1 MVGDTMY
8 KWESNHLI
16 FEREI
21 SVLFRNV
28 PERQFIINAELCFML
43 DYSLTFFF
51 GVLTNLKMGSLH
63 YCNHSSS

>member
-16 FEREI
+16 FEWEI
-21 SVLFRNV
+21 SDLFR
-28 PERQFIINAELCFML
+28 NAELCFML